1 MSDPRIGMHFPTT
14 ILLITA
20 SLAISAAAAPP
31 FALVK
36 VQEIYSELPSTAALQ
51 EQIKQERNQI
61 MADQRA
67 EKLRKIV
74 AELQTIQ
81 GQLSDKVK
89 PLGEADARDLAR
101 NYELKRQEALTLQKD
116 FEDFQ
121 AGEEK
126 KINLRMVAAMRTSL
140 DRIAEVTRM
149 IAKERGFAS
158 VLDSSGNS
166 NTGVPF
172 VLSSK
177 DAPDITADVRA
188 AMKDRDPGARAAA
201 KPAKPVK

>member
-1 MSDPRIGMHFPTT
+1 MSDPRIGMHFPTS
-14 ILLITA
+14 ILLISA
-20 SLAISAAAAPP
+20 SLALSAVAAPP

-36 VQEIYSELPSTAALQ
+36 VQEIYSELPSTTALQ

-74 AELQTIQ
+74 AELQAIQ
-81 GQLSDKVK
+81 SQLSDKVK
-89 PLGEADARDLAR
+89 PLGEAEARDLAR
-101 NYELKRQEALTLQKD
+101 SYELKRQEALTLQKD
-116 FEDFQ
+116 FENFQ
-121 AGEEK
+121 ADEEK
-126 KINLRMVAAMRTSL
+126 KINLKMVAAMRTSL

-149 IAKERGFAS
+149 IAKERGFAT

-172 VLSSK
+172 VLFSK
-177 DAPDITADVRA
+177 DAPDITADVHA
-188 AMKDRDPGARAAA
+188 AMKDRDPGARAAGKSA
-201 KPAKPVK
+201 KPRK